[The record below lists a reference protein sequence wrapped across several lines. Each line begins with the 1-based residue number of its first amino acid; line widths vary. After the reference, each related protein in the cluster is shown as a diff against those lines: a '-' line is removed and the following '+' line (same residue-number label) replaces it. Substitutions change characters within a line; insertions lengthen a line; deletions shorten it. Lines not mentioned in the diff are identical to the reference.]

1 MTMGHHMKS
10 RRDASDESPTRSVSR
25 MLGISVLA
33 IVAGLLAV
41 TGMIGPAAIPIWGAV
56 AVFGW
61 LTSRGPV
68 GQAIADRLRGGP
80 PHAEFGEVPEEI
92 YAELDDLR
100 TRMLEMEERQE
111 FSERLLAQK
120 QPASGAEG
128 GVPDDGS

>member
-10 RRDASDESPTRSVSR
+10 RRPEGEESPTKSVSL
-25 MLGISVLA
+25 MVGWSVTL
-33 IVAGLLAV
+33 IVGGLLAV

-80 PHAEFGEVPEEI
+80 AHAEFGEVPEEV

-100 TRMLEMEERQE
+100 TRMHEMEERQE
-111 FSERLLAQK
+111 FSERLLAER
-120 QPASGAEG
+120 AREG
-128 GVPDDGS
+128 EAT

>member
-1 MTMGHHMKS
+1 MS
-10 RRDASDESPTRSVSR
+10 RAGEVSTSTS
-25 MLGISVLA
+25 LGL
-33 IVAGLLAV
+33 VAGAGVLILCGLIAV
-41 TGMIGPAAIPIWGAV
+41 TAMIGPAAIPIWGAV

-68 GQAIADRLRGGP
+68 GHAIADRLRGGP
-80 PHAEFGEVPEEI
+80 AHAGTGEVPEEI

-120 QPASGAEG
+120 QQVPVPEG
-128 GVPDDGS
+128 GASDGGS